1 MYTQDS
7 LEFIVLWDCNLAP
20 LLHARSPLCWKVHF
34 AIKLIQVHS
43 TLSIFIN
50 CVKYKYNCFPARRG
64 YQSSLTMLEIYLF
77 IFQDC
82 KIPCKTMEIQS
93 RMIRQIEYKNG
104 VKIIFDPIV
113 HVTKSRPTMDLMTL
127 FSNIGGCLGLTLGYS
142 ILQLVGEMETI
153 IMATMKWIA
162 SFNFRHNDL
171 RI

>member
-1 MYTQDS
+1 
-7 LEFIVLWDCNLAP
+7 
-20 LLHARSPLCWKVHF
+20 
-34 AIKLIQVHS
+34 
-43 TLSIFIN
+43 
-50 CVKYKYNCFPARRG
+50 
-64 YQSSLTMLEIYLF
+64 MLEIYLS

-82 KIPCKTMEIQS
+82 KMPCKTMEIQS

-162 SFNFRHNDL
+162 SFKFRHNDL
-171 RI
+171 KI